1 VSTKL
6 SKQTFAK
13 TDFVFKYA
21 IKDEAIKGLVEG
33 LIKLHE
39 VNNSSTSGSFAFVH
53 ISPESKQNMVAKFTK
68 SQHKSGFSKPV
79 SLRNFACFTLIYT
92 KYGYRISQL
101 FYIIFFNGIFFNATI
116 LRLRLCFDLHRCT
129 FDCENCGFSTQS
141 MNKDYHIR
149 KDMNILRIKP
159 ELKCRNHWS
168 QLLKPDKQVLQAG
181 SVGVNIKYEDRIY
194 FSPCDSCGL
203 CGCVE

>member
-1 VSTKL
+1 MVLRMCLPNCPNRHLPKL
-6 SKQTFAK
+6 TLFLNMLLR
-13 TDFVFKYA
+13 TRLL
-21 IKDEAIKGLVEG
+21 KGLVEG

-149 KDMNILRIKP
+149 KGYEYFAYKTRIKM
-159 ELKCRNHWS
+159 S
-168 QLLKPDKQVLQAG
+168 QPLVATIETRQTSFASWFCWREYKIRG
-181 SVGVNIKYEDRIY
+181 SNI
-194 FSPCDSCGL
+194 FQSL
-203 CGCVE
+203 